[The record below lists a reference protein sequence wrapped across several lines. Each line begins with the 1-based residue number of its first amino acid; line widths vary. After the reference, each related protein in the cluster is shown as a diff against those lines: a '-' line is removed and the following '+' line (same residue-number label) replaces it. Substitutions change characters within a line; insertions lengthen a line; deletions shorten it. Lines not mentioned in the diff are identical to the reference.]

1 MCEGRMPPTGDPGNQ
16 TSSIQPPLGRQRP
29 FGLAFQT
36 SDVGAVGWLA
46 GIGSDADTVTA
57 CEQSTRPAG
66 SSEAL

>member
-1 MCEGRMPPTGDPGNQ
+1 MPPTGDPGNQ

-29 FGLAFQT
+29 FGLASQT
-36 SDVGAVGWLA
+36 SDVGAVDGLVGWLA